1 MANCLDYAKIATAVY
16 KSGPDRYPRGHGVDG
31 WTVQKWDTGTFGVLG
46 GGFQGGIWQ
55 RGDELVVGFCGT
67 HLTHGYLKGV
77 NDLMADLKIL
87 IRTLPGQC
95 RPARHMVRS
104 AKQIANGRKVS
115 VAGHSLGGG
124 LAQVVGLWEQ
134 VPFATFN
141 APAMTHPIKVSHF
154 NILNPFMM
162 RHTWRSKRIKKT
174 PGINFRTVSDPAS
187 GGWGDKVSTHGYGGI
202 VGKHVGMVV
211 DLKNETGGGAHSINN
226 LAELVER
233 TDWANIDP
241 FEAL

>member
-1 MANCLDYAKIATAVY
+1 MANCLDYVKIASAVY
-16 KSGPDRYPRGHGVDG
+16 KSGPDQYPRGHGVDG
-31 WTVQKWDTGTFGVLG
+31 WTVQKWDTGTFGILG

-55 RGDELVVGFCGT
+55 RGNELVVGFCGT

-77 NDLMADLKIL
+77 NDVMADAKIIL
-87 IRTLPGQC
+87 RALPGQC

-115 VAGHSLGGG
+115 VTGHSLGGG

-141 APAMTHPIKVSHF
+141 APAMAQAIKVAHF
-154 NILNPFMM
+154 NFLNPFMM
-162 RHTWRSKRIKKT
+162 RHTWRSKRIKDT
-174 PGINFRTVSDPAS
+174 PGINFRVS
-187 GGWGDKVSTHGYGGI
+187 GDVISTRLFGLA
-202 VGKHVGMVV
+202 GKHVGVVV
-211 DLKNETGGGAHSINN
+211 DLEKQSSFFSMSHSLSNCIKS
-226 LAELVER
+226 VEH
-233 TDWANIDP
+233 TVWANIDP